1 MLIFITT
8 YRRNYWKHMVL
19 LVSILLLTIGTLINV
34 SMVPLLMVVMV
45 LVLSVSLLGFLT
57 VILFVIAVFILVSLV
72 DVLLKKYK
80 LEFIGIYILEEK
92 YIINKKSKKMPFFCI
107 MDCALMCFIS
117 INLLIYIYISFESCF
132 YDCMIVHFFKQKTAH
147 FFKGFPTF
155 KIGKK
160 FCQFK
165 QQRMRIACEF

>member
-1 MLIFITT
+1 
-8 YRRNYWKHMVL
+8 MVL

-107 MDCALMCFIS
+107 MYCALMCFIS
-117 INLLIYIYISFESCF
+117 INLLYIYIYIYLLNPVFT
-132 YDCMIVHFFKQKTAH
+132 TA
-147 FFKGFPTF
+147 
-155 KIGKK
+155 
-160 FCQFK
+160 
-165 QQRMRIACEF
+165 